1 MNKNRLTFLF
11 PGQGSQYKGMGLNLY
26 KKFKIVKEIY
36 NHASDILGYDLKKIS
51 FNLSDNK
58 INKTIYT
65 QAAIFT
71 YNIAVD
77 KILKEFNYNPKAVAG
92 HSLGE
97 YSALVSSNCISFEN
111 ALNIIKHRAKEMDI
125 CGIKKP
131 GKMAAIINLSNKDI
145 KNLISLSNGNIV
157 IANYNSNNQTIISGE
172 SNYIDNTIS
181 YCKKNKIKG
190 VIPLN
195 VSGAFHSP
203 LMEDARISLEKI
215 INSTKFNDVKIP
227 VYQNYMAEKN
237 IKGHKIKNN
246 LIYQLTSPVLWH
258 NIINNMAKDNLTEF
272 IEVGPGNVLKKLNK
286 DINKDLNNLDYKE
299 LIKDEK

>member
-1 MNKNRLTFLF
+1 MNKNRLVFLF

-26 KKFKIVKEIY
+26 KKFKIIKELY

-51 FNLSDNK
+51 FDLSDNK

-65 QAAIFT
+65 QPAIFT

-77 KILKEFNYNPKAVAG
+77 KILKEFNYYPKAVAG

-97 YSALVSSNCISFEN
+97 YCALVSSNCISFEN
-111 ALNIIKHRAKEMDI
+111 ALNIIRYRAKEMDI
-125 CGIKKP
+125 CGIKKQ

-145 KNLISLSNGNIV
+145 ENLISLSNGNII
-157 IANYNSNNQTIISGE
+157 IANYNSNKQTIISGN
-172 SNYIDNTIS
+172 SNDMDNTIS

-227 VYQNYMAEKN
+227 VYQNHMAEKN

-246 LIYQLTSPVLWH
+246 LIYQLTSPVLWL
-258 NIINNMAKDNLTEF
+258 NIINNMAKDNFTDF
-272 IEVGPGNVLKKLNK
+272 IEAGPGNVLKKLNK
-286 DINKDLNNLDYKE
+286 NINKDLNNLDYKE
-299 LIKDEK
+299 LIKNEK